1 MLLLSDFLLILAV
14 LSVGV
19 VYGVDVFFFVVGRP
33 ALAQSSDA
41 AIADV
46 MGHLHGVADTR
57 MPVFGIAGL
66 LATLA
71 FAIVVHLGTA
81 SSWLALIA
89 LAGLLTQLVLYTAVA
104 KPVNTKMTEAIQQ
117 GQILADIRDLQNRW
131 DSVIISRALAMT
143 LAIVCLT
150 AAGVFK

>member
-1 MLLLSDFLLILAV
+1 MLLLTDFLLILAI
-14 LSVGV
+14 LSTGV
-19 VYGVDVFFFVVGRP
+19 VYGVDIFFAVIGRR

-46 MGHLHGVADTR
+46 MGHLHEVADAR
-57 MPVFGIAGL
+57 MPVFGITGM

-71 FAIVVHLGTA
+71 FAIVVQLGTT
-81 SSWLALIA
+81 SSWLALIG
-89 LAGLLTQLVLYTAVA
+89 LAGLLTQLALYLSVA
-104 KPVNTKMTEAIQQ
+104 KPVNTKMTKAIQQ

-143 LAIVCLT
+143 LAVTCLT
-150 AAGVFK
+150 AAGILK